1 MDIKN
6 KFEKC
11 FHAQRRKLGGRQVGF
26 SKSNQWETLH
36 LCPALIHS
44 HILNYGY
51 FLHLPSG
58 SCDLQYV
65 LLIIYICCL
74 FQLQSGHGGEKG
86 RSELA

>member
-1 MDIKN
+1 MMHSIENLVEDKSVGTLALMSRIN
-6 KFEKC
+6 SLSHFE
-11 FHAQRRKLGGRQVGF
+11 LWV
-26 SKSNQWETLH
+26 
-36 LCPALIHS
+36 
-44 HILNYGY
+44 

-65 LLIIYICCL
+65 LLIMYICCL